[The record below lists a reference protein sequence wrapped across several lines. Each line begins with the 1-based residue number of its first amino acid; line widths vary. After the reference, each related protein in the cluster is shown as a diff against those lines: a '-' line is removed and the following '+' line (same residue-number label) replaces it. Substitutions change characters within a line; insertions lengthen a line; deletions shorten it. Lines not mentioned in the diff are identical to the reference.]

1 MKAIM
6 IVDIPDN
13 CNRNLLF
20 KTPVSIVFNYGTY
33 KTLLYA
39 DGYLQPMPNE
49 KEEKERI
56 DYYDMGWN
64 DCVRVLNNNYNLCK
78 LG

>member
-1 MKAIM
+1 MKAILV
-6 IVDIPDN
+6 IDVGANVDFKKDFAKI
-13 CNRNLLF
+13 RLF
-20 KTPVSIVFNYGTY
+20 TSNGRGISYYNKV
-33 KTLLYA
+33 K
-39 DGYLQPMPNE
+39 LQPMPNE
-49 KEEKERI
+49 KEEKEYV